1 MLKVSIKV
9 SYQLSIKEIVYLNIM
24 KALVLLGIL
33 PFLWQFKGNVFV
45 FQKDILFNALN
56 TQEYG
61 LLSGGYTS
69 PSELNTG
76 IYKLINFYSP

>member
-1 MLKVSIKV
+1 
-9 SYQLSIKEIVYLNIM
+9 M

-33 PFLWQFKGNVFV
+33 PFLWQFKGNVFL

-56 TQEYG
+56 TQECG
-61 LLSGGYTS
+61 MLSGGYTS

-76 IYKLINFYSP
+76 IYKLITSTPPEIVRKSLMFWWFHG

>member
-76 IYKLINFYSP
+76 IHKLINFHSP